1 VTREP
6 FGRRLPALAALAVVL
21 WLRLLPLTLP
31 GVADPAP
38 LTFTGADGREH
49 VYLGDYDS
57 YLFVRHA
64 EHALR
69 TGSPCDAWVDGEC
82 RDTLAN
88 APVGRRSRYHEGLHV
103 WVIAGLH
110 RLVTAVA
117 PGFPITSTA
126 YFVPVIGGVL
136 AALVAYA
143 TALRLAGPLAGLAAA
158 ITAGVNPLFVFRS
171 AGADNDVWNV
181 LLPLCLVWAVSAALA
196 APDVRRTAAWMVL
209 GAVFVGL
216 HARTWRGWVL
226 TYGVVMAAMVARA
239 LVLALR
245 ARLAADDAARDAAR
259 AERSRTLVA
268 LGVFWVAAGI
278 AVWLA
283 GSETSYLALPLTVV
297 RELLAGSATP
307 ASGDPTDLWPD
318 TFQIVSELTGADLR
332 GIGGVLGG
340 APYLIAG
347 WVGGLL
353 CVIPAR
359 GWDWPDA
366 LVLAVGVLAYPG
378 VLVEPSA
385 VSRTTLAAVLA
396 LPLVAGCLRSALA
409 PRDEPSAGGALI
421 AAVWF
426 VVTLIVAFEG
436 QRYVMLLAPA
446 FALVFGVAL
455 GRLHAVVVGLLGRRT
470 TSPAVASLAFVALAL
485 ALVPFVETSRA
496 AVVRYR
502 PRMNDAWWDT
512 LHALRE
518 RTPPD
523 AVIATWWDFGYW
535 TTLLAARRVLA
546 DGASLGTHVPHW
558 MARALLST
566 SVPQTLGLLRMLACG
581 SDASGEPE
589 EGRGA
594 YRKLRAAGLGS
605 VEARETIMT
614 LATASSEA
622 ARDRLRARGLDEA
635 TIVDVLASTHCTP
648 PPTYL
653 VLTSAMRGM
662 VGWRSLGSWD
672 ARRAYAARVA
682 RDLPEAQAVRD
693 MQARLGVS
701 ADDARALWRA
711 ARATDPSKL
720 DAFIAPKRGYLST
733 EWVACNDTDGVWQ
746 CPMSIDTGT
755 GKTLTGVRVV
765 LRAPE
770 RSRLVLRR
778 PAPTGGD
785 DLATPGS
792 LVMAGSETI
801 STLVF
806 QPAIL
811 PALGVLAD
819 LPNRRV
825 LLGTPSLLE
834 STFTQLA
841 YLDGRYAKGVEKVD
855 ERVGYDGERVT
866 TWRVTGWREGGQ
878 VSTRTPALPPSA
890 GTPATASSP

>member
-1 VTREP
+1 VTGAP
-6 FGRRLPALAALAVVL
+6 VGRRLPALVAVAVVL

-31 GVADPAP
+31 GVDDPAS
-38 LTFTGADGREH
+38 LTFPGADGREH
-49 VYLGDYDS
+49 VYLGDYDG

-88 APVGRRSRYHEGLHV
+88 APVGRRSRYHGGLHV
-103 WVIAGLH
+103 WAIAGLH

-117 PGFPITSTA
+117 PDFPITSTA

-136 AALVAYA
+136 AALLAYA

-158 ITAGVNPLFVFRS
+158 IAVGANPLFLFRS

-181 LLPLCLVWAVSAALA
+181 LLPLGLVWAAAAALA
-196 APDVRRTAAWMVL
+196 ASDLRRASRWMVV
-209 GAVFVGL
+209 AAAFVGL
-216 HARTWRGWVL
+216 HALTWRGWVL
-226 TYGVVMAAMVARA
+226 TYGVVVAAVAGRA

-245 ARLAADDAARDAAR
+245 ARLAAEAGARDEAR
-259 AERSRTLVA
+259 ASCTRTLAA

-283 GSETSYLALPLTVV
+283 GSEDSYLALPLAFV
-297 RELLAGSATP
+297 RQLVGAP
-307 ASGDPTDLWPD
+307 AVSVRGDPTDLWPD
-318 TFQIVSELTGADLR
+318 AFEIVAELTGANLR
-332 GIGGVLGG
+332 GITGVLGG

-347 WVGGLL
+347 WVGMLL
-353 CVIPAR
+353 CVLPTR
-359 GWDWPDA
+359 GWDWRDA
-366 LVLAVGVLAYPG
+366 AVVGVGVLAYPG
-378 VLVEPSA
+378 VLVDPAETSQ
-385 VSRTTLAAVLA
+385 TTLAGVLA
-396 LPLVAGCLRSALA
+396 LPLAAGCVRMALV

-426 VVTLIVAFEG
+426 VVTLALAFEG

-446 FALVFGVAL
+446 FGLVFGVAL
-455 GRLHAVVVGLLGRRT
+455 GRLSALVVTLAAVRA
-470 TSPAVASLAFVALAL
+470 TSPVVAPLAFVALAL
-485 ALVPFVETSRA
+485 TIVPFVETSRG
-496 AVVRYR
+496 VVARYR

-512 LHALRE
+512 LEAIRE

-523 AVIATWWDFGYW
+523 AVVAPWWDFGHW
-535 TTLLAARRVLA
+535 TTLVAGRRVLA

-558 MARALLST
+558 MARALLSP
-566 SVPQTLGLLRMLACG
+566 SERQTLGVLRMLVCG

-589 EGRGA
+589 EERGA
-594 YRKLRAAGLGS
+594 QAKLRAAGLGS
-605 VEARETIMT
+605 VEARESIMV
-614 LATASSEA
+614 LATTSRDV
-622 ARDRLRARGLDEA
+622 ARERLRARGIDDGRVED
-635 TIVDVLASTHCTP
+635 ILASTHCTP

-662 VGWRSLGSWD
+662 AGWRALGAWD
-672 ARRAYAARVA
+672 ARHAYAARVA
-682 RDLPEAQAVRD
+682 RALPEAEAVAD

-720 DAFIAPKRGYLST
+720 EAFIAPKRGFLTT
-733 EWVACNDTDGVWQ
+733 EWVPCTDTAGVWH
-746 CPMSIDTGT
+746 CPVQIDTGT
-755 GKTLTGVRVV
+755 GRTLVGVRVV
-765 LRAPE
+765 LGAPQQ
-770 RSRLVLRR
+770 SRLVLRR
-778 PAPTGGD
+778 PPPTGGEE
-785 DLATPGS
+785 LVTPGS

-801 STLVF
+801 SALTF
-806 QPAIL
+806 RGAGF
-811 PALGVLAD
+811 PALGILAD
-819 LPNRRV
+819 LPGRRV

-834 STFTQLA
+834 STFTQLV

-866 TWRVTGWREGGQ
+866 TWKVTGWGG
-878 VSTRTPALPPSA
+878 
-890 GTPATASSP
+890 